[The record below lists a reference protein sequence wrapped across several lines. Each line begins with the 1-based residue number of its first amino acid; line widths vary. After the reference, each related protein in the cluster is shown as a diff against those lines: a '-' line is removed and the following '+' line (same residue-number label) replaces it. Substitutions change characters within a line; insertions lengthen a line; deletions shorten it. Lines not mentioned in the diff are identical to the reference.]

1 MPKRIISLSF
11 PQVDN
16 AKARAKDYKLSDGEG
31 LHLLV
36 THSGG
41 KLWRFQYRYAG
52 KQKTLAFGSFP
63 EISIADARNLRDKAR
78 KEVAKGIDPG
88 EVKKALKI
96 LELAQATV
104 DANTFELIAR
114 RWHQHKNPEWS
125 KNHSDRLLHR
135 LELDVFPTI
144 GKRPIVDIKRSE
156 LVGELRRVSARTVET
171 AIRLKIAFY
180 GIFRFALDEGLIDQN
195 PAGDLKG
202 IVPRVKTKHM
212 SAPTQPRKV
221 AELIKT
227 IDGFTRTTFVTKC
240 AIRLAPLVFI
250 RPGELRSA
258 EWSEFDL
265 DSSVWNIP
273 GEKMKM
279 KEPHLVPLSKQA
291 VMILREIHILTG
303 QGKYVFCGHR
313 SPTKY
318 MSENTVNQA
327 LRRMGF
333 EKDEISGHG
342 FRAIARTLLHEV
354 LGFLPD
360 PIEAQLAHAVPDR
373 LGTAYNRTQ
382 FIDERK
388 RMMQSWSDYLDELK
402 KTQS

>member
-1 MPKRIISLSF
+1 MPKRIMQLSF
-11 PQVDN
+11 PKVDI
-16 AKARAKDYKLSDGEG
+16 AKPKAKEYKLSDGFG

-36 THSGG
+36 TPSGG
-41 KLWRFQYRYAG
+41 KLWRFQYRFAN
-52 KQKTLAFGSFP
+52 KQKALAFGPFP
-63 EISIADARNLRDKAR
+63 EISIADARKRREDAR
-78 KEVAKGIDPG
+78 QLVATGIDPG
-88 EVKKALKI
+88 DVKKDLKI
-96 LELAQATV
+96 QEQAQAAV
-104 DANTFELIAR
+104 DANTFEVIAR
-114 RWHQHKNPEWS
+114 RWHQHKKPEWS
-125 KNHSDRLLHR
+125 TNHSDRLLHR
-135 LELDVFPTI
+135 LELDVFPTL
-144 GKRPIVDIKRSE
+144 GNRPIGDIKRSE
-156 LVGELRRVSARTVET
+156 LVGELRRISARTVET

-180 GIFRFALDEGLIDQN
+180 GVFRYALDEDLIDQN

-212 SAPTQPRKV
+212 SAPTQPREV

-227 IDGFTRTTFVTKC
+227 LYGFTKTTFITRC
-240 AIRLAPLVFI
+240 ALRLAPLVFI

-258 EWSEFDL
+258 QWSEFDL
-265 DSSVWNIP
+265 DGSAWNLP

-291 VMILREIHILTG
+291 VMILREIQMLTG

-313 SPTKY
+313 SPTKF
-318 MSENTVNQA
+318 MSENTINQA

-342 FRAIARTLLHEV
+342 FRAMARTLLHEV

-373 LGTAYNRTQ
+373 LGTTYNRTQ

-388 RMMQSWSDYLDELK
+388 RMMQAWADYLDGMK
-402 KTQS
+402 

>member
-1 MPKRIISLSF
+1 MPKRIVSLSF
-11 PQVDN
+11 PQADK
-16 AKARAKDYKLSDGEG
+16 AKPKATEYKMSDGLG

-36 THSGG
+36 TPSGG
-41 KLWRFQYRYAG
+41 KLWRFQYRFAG
-52 KQKTLAFGSFP
+52 KQKTLAIGAFP
-63 EISIADARNLRDKAR
+63 DISISDARDQRDSAR
-78 KEVAKGIDPG
+78 KELAKGIDPG
-88 EVKKALKI
+88 EIKKNLRKEREAKI
-96 LELAQATV
+96 AV
-104 DANTFELIAR
+104 DSNTFELIAR
-114 RWHQHKNPEWS
+114 RWHQHKKPEWS
-125 KNHSDRLLHR
+125 TKHSDRLLHR
-135 LELDVFPTI
+135 LEMDIFPSI

-156 LVGELRRVSARTVET
+156 LVGELRRISARTVET
-171 AIRLKIAFY
+171 AIRLKSAFY
-180 GIFRFALDEGLIDQN
+180 GIFRYALDEGLIDQN

-202 IVPRVKTKHM
+202 IVPRVKTQHM
-212 SAPTQPRKV
+212 SAPTQPKKV
-221 AELIKT
+221 AELVKT
-227 IDGFTRTTFVTKC
+227 IYGFTKATFITRC
-240 AIRLAPLVFI
+240 ALRLAPLVFI

-265 DSSVWNIP
+265 DGSVWNIP

-279 KEPHLVPLSKQA
+279 RKPHLVPLSKQA
-291 VMILREIHILTG
+291 VMILREIYELTG

-313 SPTKY
+313 SPTKF

-342 FRAIARTLLHEV
+342 FRAMARTLLHEV

-373 LGTAYNRTQ
+373 LGMAYNRTQ

-388 RMMQSWSDYLDELK
+388 RMMQAWADYLDGMR
-402 KTQS
+402 